1 MIKAIVFD
9 FGGVLVNLDQA
20 ACIKAFDGIG
30 YPQIREVLDPWH
42 QKGFYSDLEEGK
54 ISPDEFRAII
64 LKDASPD
71 AKPEDVDNCMGAL
84 LTGVEP
90 YKADVLNDLSKKYDL
105 YLLTNNNPISMK
117 RCHDALEEVGI
128 DWRHVFK
135 DEFISC
141 YMKMLKPS
149 AEIFNEA
156 VRRIGLPA
164 DEIMFID
171 DSQSNVDGAAA
182 VGIRAV
188 FYSPEDDLGEVVEA
202 NL

>member
-1 MIKAIVFD
+1 
-9 FGGVLVNLDQA
+9 
-20 ACIKAFDGIG
+20 
-30 YPQIREVLDPWH
+30 
-42 QKGFYSDLEEGK
+42 
-54 ISPDEFRAII
+54 
-64 LKDASPD
+64 
-71 AKPEDVDNCMGAL
+71 
-84 LTGVEP
+84 
-90 YKADVLNDLSKKYDL
+90 
-105 YLLTNNNPISMK
+105 MK

-171 DSQSNVDGAAA
+171 DSQSNIDGAAA

-188 FYSPEDDLGEVVEA
+188 FYSPEDNLGEVVEA